1 MRARRG
7 VALLCSALLVAGT
20 APAASTVPSAA
31 AAVRP
36 CSSGLVALT
45 FDDGPSRTLTPR
57 FLDLLEQRRV
67 PATFFVVGE
76 RVRAHPGVVRRAWTR
91 GFVIANHSYGHENLR
106 TLSSAGVRSTLRRT
120 QRAIR
125 DTGARPSD
133 LMRPPYG
140 SIDGRVRALTADV
153 GLVPVLWTADPSNWD
168 GRTATGIA
176 NSMLAQLRPHAP
188 NVVLLHDGVANSV
201 STLKALPRIIAGAR
215 SRGYCFALLNAR
227 GRPTPPVPRV
237 RVSDASATETP
248 GGSTMTATLTLDRPT
263 SRATSVRLTTVGLS
277 ASSKDYVGLDTR
289 VEFPRGVTRQVVH
302 VRVRDDA
309 RDEYV
314 EQLAL
319 RLSRTRGLTI
329 KDGKGLGAI
338 RDDDPPPTVTVSGA
352 EVTEPSAGQ
361 VEVPVTLHLSRASG
375 KPIQVTVTTRPGS
388 ADETDFVPLTR
399 RLAFEPGQVAAR
411 LTVVVVAD
419 GVTEGLETFAVRATE
434 GTNVDVRGATG
445 IVTIL
450 PPAG

>member
-7 VALLCSALLVAGT
+7 VALLCSALLFAGT
-20 APAASTVPSAA
+20 GLATSSVLTAT

-45 FDDGPSRTLTPR
+45 FDDGPSRSLTPR

-125 DTGARPSD
+125 DTGARPSN

-140 SIDGRVRALTADV
+140 SIDPRVRALTADV

-168 GRTATGIA
+168 GRTAAGIA
-176 NSMLAQLRPHAP
+176 SSTLAQLRPHAA
-188 NVVLLHDGVANSV
+188 NVVLLHDGVANSA
-201 STLKALPRIIAGAR
+201 STLKALPRIISGAR

-237 RVSDASATETP
+237 RISDASATEAA
-248 GGSTMTATLTLDRPT
+248 GGSTLRATLTLDRPT
-263 SRATSVRLTTVGLS
+263 SRATSVRVTTVGLT

-289 VEFPRGVTRQVVH
+289 LGFPAGVTRRGVH
-302 VRVRDDA
+302 IRVRDDA

-319 RLSRTRGLTI
+319 RLSRARGLTI
-329 KDGKGLGAI
+329 RDGKALGVI
-338 RDDDPPPTVTVSGA
+338 RDDDPPPRVTVVGA
-352 EVTEPSAGQ
+352 EVAEPSVGQ
-361 VEVPVTLHLSRASG
+361 VEVPVTLRLSQVSG

-388 ADETDFVPLTR
+388 ANETDFVPLTR

-419 GVTEGLETFAVRATE
+419 DADEGPETFEVSVIE